1 MGQPATQQCNMGL
14 ERRNDPAAVADVH
27 WLQEEVLRVAQQQH
41 AGLGS
46 SDAGGADAARG
57 SKENLPQKQVRGLLD
72 AVLAA

>member
-1 MGQPATQQCNMGL
+1 M
-14 ERRNDPAAVADVH
+14 R
-27 WLQEEVLRVAQQQH
+27 QEEVLRVAHEAH

-57 SKENLPQKQVRGLLD
+57 SRENLPQHQVRGLLD